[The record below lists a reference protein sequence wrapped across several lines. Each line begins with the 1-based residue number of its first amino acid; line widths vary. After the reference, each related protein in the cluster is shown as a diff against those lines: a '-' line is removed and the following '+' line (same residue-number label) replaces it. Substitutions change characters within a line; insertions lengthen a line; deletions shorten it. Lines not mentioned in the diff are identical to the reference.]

1 MSYLEPQNMKHAQPL
16 FSIALA
22 SLAIVI
28 GGCGSLTQRVSSLED
43 DELYLE
49 RNEEYLT
56 DAEYLAY
63 AYEQAGYG
71 QPGEDVRDGDEFNS
85 PFGYV
90 PQSLRGRSMLRGYMT
105 PYGAAGFGMN
115 PYDPYASSFYG
126 GYNPYDPYGGF
137 MGYGGSWG
145 NSWGMNPYAMNSFGY
160 NPYGGYGYNPY
171 GYNPYSYGYN
181 PYGYGGWGA
190 TTWGSAGS
198 GDVYESG
205 YIVMGSRTPI
215 WSSSSINSSGTGGRL
230 LSNRELEV
238 EEPEEVWTIWNA
250 APARTSSSMPAYRPS
265 SSSQGERSNNSY
277 REATESR
284 PSQSSWSNSS
294 RSNSSR
300 SSSWSG
306 SSSGSS
312 TRGSSGTTRGSSN
325 SSSGSSRGNS
335 SGRSTGRSG
344 GRQ

>member
-1 MSYLEPQNMKHAQPL
+1 MKHAQPH

-22 SLAIVI
+22 SLAIVVA
-28 GGCGSLTQRVSSLED
+28 GCGSLTQRVSSLED

-126 GYNPYDPYGGF
+126 GYNPYDPYGGS

-171 GYNPYSYGYN
+171 GFNPYGYGYN

-190 TTWGSAGS
+190 TTWGNAGS

-265 SSSQGERSNNSY
+265 SASQGERSNVSS

-284 PSQSSWSNSS
+284 PAQSSWSNPS

-325 SSSGSSRGNS
+325 SSSGSSRGSS